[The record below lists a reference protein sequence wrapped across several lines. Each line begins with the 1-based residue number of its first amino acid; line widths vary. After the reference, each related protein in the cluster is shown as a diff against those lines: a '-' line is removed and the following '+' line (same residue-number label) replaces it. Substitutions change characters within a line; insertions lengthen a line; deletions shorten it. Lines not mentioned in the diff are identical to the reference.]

1 MAKYKD
7 FDEAL
12 EADKKEEVQ
21 LKVAG
26 KVYTLPATLPAR
38 TVLTQMRYA
47 SEGQEIPMNVLP
59 EWIGSLVGQENFDQ
73 MLSDGMTWEQ
83 MNEVLAFLLEAYGL
97 AGNSDVAEAVGETAG
112 EEGSDSPK

>member
-7 FDEAL
+7 FDEAI
-12 EADKKEEVQ
+12 EADKKEDVQ

-47 SEGQEIPMNVLP
+47 TEGQEIPMNVLP
-59 EWIGSLVGQENFDQ
+59 EWISSLVGNDNFNQ
-73 MLSDGMTWEQ
+73 MLDDGMTWEQ
-83 MNEVLAFLLEAYGL
+83 MNEVLAFLLETYGL
-97 AGNSDVAEAVGETAG
+97 AGGSSDETLGESAS
-112 EEGSDSPK
+112 EEGSDDPK